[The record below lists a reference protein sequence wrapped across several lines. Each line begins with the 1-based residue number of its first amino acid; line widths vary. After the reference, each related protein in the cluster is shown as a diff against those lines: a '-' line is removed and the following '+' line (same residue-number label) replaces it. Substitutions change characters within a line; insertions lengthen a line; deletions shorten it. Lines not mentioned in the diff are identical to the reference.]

1 MVWDRRF
8 QEYSTEDY
16 SKVVPKIEEIIQLE
30 QLEEIKLVVGDISQT
45 LAPNL
50 TIIDSSESEQKKVEI
65 IPSNDVVVK
74 KKRGFQKK
82 AKLPEIQSSQQVSVD
97 EENKSNH

>member
-8 QEYSTEDY
+8 QEYSSEDY
-16 SKVVPKIEEIIQLE
+16 SKIVPKIEELAPSK
-30 QLEEIKLVVGDISQT
+30 QLEEIKFDVISNVCQT
-45 LAPNL
+45 LVPNVVN
-50 TIIDSSESEQKKVEI
+50 SSEPEQKKTEV

-82 AKLPEIQSSQQVSVD
+82 VKLLETQSLQQVSVD